1 MNYSELL
8 TNVRD
13 YTEVDS
19 SVLSDSVIDTF
30 LVNIENKIDRT
41 VDSDSQRRYAT
52 TNCQVDNAFID
63 LTSAPSGFRFARAI
77 QIVKSNGER
86 DWMEQVDT
94 TFIDEYSV
102 TRSDASSSTNGIPKF
117 WANWNQNTLVLAP
130 TPDQAYTLEMWY
142 DETPERLSS
151 TNTTTFISNNAPEV
165 LLYGVLSEAYSYLK
179 NPQEMQLYQQKF
191 QASLSDWAQDQ
202 MGRKRRDEY
211 TDGVLRIPLRSV
223 DPGGK

>member
-19 SVLSDSVIDTF
+19 SVLSDPVIDTF

-41 VDSDSQRRYAT
+41 VDSDAQRRYAT
-52 TNCQVDNAFID
+52 TSCQVDNAFID

-86 DWMEQVDT
+86 DWIEQVDT

-117 WANWNQNTLVLAP
+117 WANWDQKTLILAP
-130 TPDQAYTLEMWY
+130 TPDEAYTLEMWY

-151 TNTTTFISNNAPEV
+151 TNTTTYISNNAPEV